1 MEVRL
6 GISTYDKETKV
17 ACHSSLA
24 TSKNI
29 EPSLPTGLNYA
40 EPSFRDSPRSSRT
53 KDFPVWLH
61 FRGDEYQEA
70 NSSNQYPSDI
80 CVAN

>member
-17 ACHSSLA
+17 AYHSSLA

-29 EPSLPTGLNYA
+29 EPSFPLLPALNLPTGLNYA
-40 EPSFRDSPRSSRT
+40 EPSFRDSPRSSLNQG
-53 KDFPVWLH
+53 FPRLAP
-61 FRGDEYQEA
+61 FSGR
-70 NSSNQYPSDI
+70 
-80 CVAN
+80 